1 MKSLDMSRWPAWAV
15 LAACWAILP
24 ALPALLQ
31 GGFIGHGYTDLYPS
45 VWGMW
50 HFAEAQPGFPLHT
63 DMLAA
68 PEGMGF
74 YYSSPL
80 HGWMAWSLMPFIG
93 VTGTWNG
100 LLLLN
105 RVAGVGLAFWAGK
118 SWGLQKQGALV
129 AAAVY
134 GCSPFFHGY
143 AVEGIAEGQISW
155 ALPLWLGFVGQEKHR
170 WAGLAFALT
179 IVGSWY
185 MAASACFLAAM
196 MPRRAWRSAA
206 AGLVLASP
214 AIYAFIHAFPARELL
229 DPEIRQMMGTQIGT
243 WSPGLSDGLNPFA
256 KTSWIGFAAGALAI
270 SQARKHPRY
279 LLAAGLFWLLSCG
292 FAVTSDIPLLNS
304 LRFPYRLHAATLVLL
319 ALLAGKAADQM
330 GSGPLIAAV
339 IVTEGLLLSPIE
351 PLLPHAPTSQP
362 AVYSNI
368 EGESLLDIPGP
379 IAMAP
384 GLRNPS
390 RPRARY
396 FLYGQLSHGM
406 ASPWA
411 PDFNGIGATGQ
422 EAPYLQQVRA
432 LDPHWPVTEIE
443 TLDIPNSVDFIV
455 LHEAALGDRAERA
468 HQLLSAGGWKID
480 FRDEEER
487 TRYRR

>member
-1 MKSLDMSRWPAWAV
+1 
-15 LAACWAILP
+15 
-24 ALPALLQ
+24 
-31 GGFIGHGYTDLYPS
+31 
-45 VWGMW
+45 
-50 HFAEAQPGFPLHT
+50 
-63 DMLAA
+63 
-68 PEGMGF
+68 
-74 YYSSPL
+74 
-80 HGWMAWSLMPFIG
+80 
-93 VTGTWNG
+93 
-100 LLLLN
+100 
-105 RVAGVGLAFWAGK
+105 
-118 SWGLQKQGALV
+118 
-129 AAAVY
+129 
-134 GCSPFFHGY
+134 
-143 AVEGIAEGQISW
+143 
-155 ALPLWLGFVGQEKHR
+155 
-170 WAGLAFALT
+170 
-179 IVGSWY
+179 

-214 AIYAFIHAFPARELL
+214 AIYAFINAFPARELL

-330 GSGPLIAAV
+330 GRGPLIAAV

-351 PLLPHAPTSQP
+351 PILPHAPTSQP

-396 FLYGQLSHGM
+396 FLYG
-406 ASPWA
+406 
-411 PDFNGIGATGQ
+411 
-422 EAPYLQQVRA
+422 
-432 LDPHWPVTEIE
+432 PVSYTHL
-443 TLDIPNSVDFIV
+443 TLPTILRV
-455 LHEAALGDRAERA
+455 
-468 HQLLSAGGWKID
+468 
-480 FRDEEER
+480 
-487 TRYRR
+487 